1 MILMFVSSLVGCGD
15 GLIKNNKT
23 YIGSEEIISVSNHVK
38 LISPTIS
45 NSMEAGTYQQSI
57 YNLSQNTRILI
68 KLVGLKDAQ
77 ADAVINDSRE
87 VHVVLREAEQGND
100 LTYYKDNLKICPL
113 TTNWAVN
120 ATWNYSFRHKFSS
133 KNGLALGDFDLD
145 GCITPEEPADD
156 HLKNNGNIYFKIN
169 DWFFSYRNAVENNFG
184 FVVIS
189 KVNIKSL
196 VISMQIIHLDSGG
209 TLNNLIILPFIS

>member
-1 MILMFVSSLVGCGD
+1 MFVSSLVGCGD
-15 GLIKNNKT
+15 GLIKNNET

-113 TTNWAVN
+113 TTNWAIN

-133 KNGLALGDFDLD
+133 KKWVS
-145 GCITPEEPADD
+145 P
-156 HLKNNGNIYFKIN
+156 
-169 DWFFSYRNAVENNFG
+169 
-184 FVVIS
+184 
-189 KVNIKSL
+189 
-196 VISMQIIHLDSGG
+196 GG
-209 TLNNLIILPFIS
+209 ILT